1 MLHKII
7 YVQGNKRLPLTPE
20 NGIILTNI
28 DGLTSQNITLDTT
41 KTVNGIGVQV
51 NTQTVEPKN
60 ISLTGVLLGDSSAR
74 RKDLLRTII
83 PRAVS
88 RLEIDDLY
96 TITVYPT
103 QTPEIERYSRDAGF
117 SVMLRAPFPYFA
129 VQAEKTEVMM
139 GVNKLFKFPCK
150 LNSFILGQRMQLVY
164 KFVNNPGSVACGF
177 TAVFTANGDVVNP
190 KIEHMDTGEY
200 VMIKKTMH
208 DGDTIIYS
216 YLNGRASV
224 YYAQGYNAPENAFSA
239 LSIDSVPFEL
249 APGDNPIKITA
260 ADGYSL
266 LDAFINFHPVY
277 AGVEK

>member
-7 YVQGNKRLPLTPE
+7 YVQGDKRLPLTPE

-88 RLEIDDLY
+88 RMEIDDLY

-129 VQAEKTEVMM
+129 VQEEKTEVMM
-139 GVNKLFKFPCK
+139 GVTKLFKFPCK

-177 TAVFTANGDVVNP
+177 TAVLTADGDVVNP

-208 DGDTIIYS
+208 DGDTITYS

-224 YYAQGYNAPENAFSA
+224 YYAQGDNAPENAFSA

-266 LDAFINFHPVY
+266 LDAFITFHPVY
-277 AGVEK
+277 AGVEQ